1 MRAGTAALLF
11 AFGLDQ
17 LTKWLIAAVVM
28 QPPRVITITPFFN
41 LTFGRNSGISFG
53 LFAGGA
59 EAGRWALTA
68 VALGIVV
75 GLLVWLSRAER
86 RWLAAAL
93 GLVTGGALGNI
104 LDRIRHGAVT
114 DFLDFHLAGWHWP
127 AFNLADSAIFMGA
140 AFLLLDG
147 LLDGRRAARRA
158 DSDLE
163 AGSTARLNSNGS

>member
-1 MRAGTAALLF
+1 MQAGTAALLF

-17 LTKWLIAAVVM
+17 LTKWLIATVVM
-28 QPPRVITITPFFN
+28 QPPRVIPIIPFFN

-53 LFAGGA
+53 LFADGG
-59 EAGRWALTA
+59 EAGRWLLTILSLA
-68 VALGIVV
+68 VVA
-75 GLLVWLSRAER
+75 GLLVWMSRAER

-93 GLVTGGALGNI
+93 GLIAGGALGNV

-127 AFNLADSAIFMGA
+127 AFNLADATIVIGVA
-140 AFLLLDG
+140 LLVLDG

-158 DSDLE
+158 DRELE
-163 AGSTARLNSNGS
+163 ARWPEP